1 MKEALSKLWSAYRK
15 YGFARFASRLLAWL
29 RANVLDCLSPAVLLH
44 PRRCRAVIEEM
55 LAGDYARVLLWRSS
69 FGYASPLFQRPQHMA
84 HALSRQRCLVIYEVT
99 TATDGC
105 AALRQIAPGLWLF
118 NFNNVLLRRMLA
130 RALERSSLPRYIQLY
145 STDWKLS
152 ARALGRCA
160 KRGYGILY
168 EYIDHLSPALSGTA
182 ALPRAI
188 TEKFDYA
195 MAHREVTVA
204 VTAERLR
211 RDVLRRRG
219 GENLVFA
226 SNGVDTAFFRRFDR
240 YSFEPD
246 FLSILA
252 KGKPIVCYYGALACW
267 FDYALVKALA
277 ATGRYSV
284 VLIGLKY
291 DTSFDAQL
299 PAPVPD
305 LYYLGPRD
313 YRVLKY
319 YAREAAVL
327 MIPFLIND
335 ITRATSPVKLFEYMA
350 LGRPIVTTDM
360 DECRQYRSVLIGHSH
375 AEFLSQVERAL
386 TLRDDPAYLAAL
398 DADARANDWSEK
410 AAAIVEGLRAREQG

>member
-1 MKEALSKLWSAYRK
+1 MTHLTKLWSAWRK
-15 YGFARFASRLLAWL
+15 YGTARFCQKLLAWL
-29 RANVLDCLSPAVLLH
+29 RANVLDRLSIPVLLH
-44 PRRCRAVIEEM
+44 PRRYRAAIEEM
-55 LAGDYARVLLWRSS
+55 LTGDYDRVLLWRSS
-69 FGYASPLFQRPQHMA
+69 FGYAVPLFQRPQHMA
-84 HALSRQRCLVIYEVT
+84 HALARQGCLVLYEVT
-99 TATDGC
+99 TATDDC
-105 AALRQIAPGLWLF
+105 ATLRMIAPGLWLF
-118 NFNNVLLRRMLA
+118 NFNNLLLRFFLEH
-130 RALERSSLPRYIQLY
+130 ALEKKPLPRYIDLY

-152 ARALGRCA
+152 ARALARYA
-160 KRGYGILY
+160 ARGCGILY
-168 EYIDHLSPALSGTA
+168 EYIDHLSPALAGTA

-195 MAHREVTVA
+195 MAHRAVTVV

-211 RDVLRRRG
+211 QDVLRRRG
-219 GENLVFA
+219 EENLVLA
-226 SNGVDTAFFRRFDR
+226 SNGVDLAFLRRFDR
-240 YSFEPD
+240 YSFEPE

-252 KGKPIVCYYGALACW
+252 KGKPIVCYYGALASW
-267 FDYALVKALA
+267 FDYDLVRSLA

-291 DTSFDAQL
+291 DMSFDDQL
-299 PAPVPD
+299 PSPVSD

-319 YAREAAVL
+319 YAHEAAVL

-375 AEFLSQVERAL
+375 AAFISQIEHAL
-386 TLRDDPAYLAAL
+386 TLRNDADYLAAL
-398 DADARANDWSEK
+398 DRDARANDWSSK
-410 AAAIVEGLRAREQG
+410 AAAIIEGLRAREQG

>member
-1 MKEALSKLWSAYRK
+1 MTHLTKLWSAWRK
-15 YGFARFASRLLAWL
+15 YGTARFCQKLLAWL
-29 RANVLDCLSPAVLLH
+29 RANVLDRLSIPVLLH
-44 PRRCRAVIEEM
+44 PRRYRAAIEEM
-55 LAGDYARVLLWRSS
+55 LTGDYDRVLLWRSS
-69 FGYASPLFQRPQHMA
+69 FGYAVPLFQRPQHMA
-84 HALSRQRCLVIYEVT
+84 HALARQRCLVLYEVT

-105 AALRQIAPGLWLF
+105 ATLRMIAPGLWLF
-118 NFNNVLLRRMLA
+118 NFNNLLLRFFLEH
-130 RALERSSLPRYIQLY
+130 ALEKKPLPRYIDLY

-152 ARALGRCA
+152 ARALARYA
-160 KRGYGILY
+160 ARGCGILY
-168 EYIDHLSPALSGTA
+168 EYIDHLSPALAGTA

-195 MAHREVTVA
+195 MAHRAVTVV

-211 RDVLRRRG
+211 QDVLRRRG
-219 GENLVFA
+219 EENLVLA
-226 SNGVDTAFFRRFDR
+226 SNGVDLAFLRRFDR
-240 YSFEPD
+240 YSFEPE

-252 KGKPIVCYYGALACW
+252 KGKPIVCYYGALASW
-267 FDYALVKALA
+267 FDYDLVRSLA

-291 DTSFDAQL
+291 DTSFDEQL
-299 PAPVPD
+299 PAPVSD

-319 YAREAAVL
+319 YAHEAAVL

-375 AEFLSQVERAL
+375 AAFISQIEHAL
-386 TLRDDPAYLAAL
+386 TLRNDADYLAAL
-398 DADARANDWSEK
+398 DRDARANDWSSK
-410 AAAIVEGLRAREQG
+410 AAAIIEGLRAREQG

>member
-1 MKEALSKLWSAYRK
+1 MTHLTKLWSAWRK
-15 YGFARFASRLLAWL
+15 YGTARFCQKLLAWL
-29 RANVLDCLSPAVLLH
+29 RANVLDRLSIPVLLH
-44 PRRCRAVIEEM
+44 PRRYRAAIEEM
-55 LAGDYARVLLWRSS
+55 LTGDYDRVLLWRSS
-69 FGYASPLFQRPQHMA
+69 FGYAVPLFQRPQHMA
-84 HALSRQRCLVIYEVT
+84 HALARQGCLVLYEVT
-99 TATDGC
+99 TATDDC
-105 AALRQIAPGLWLF
+105 ATLRMIAPGLWLF
-118 NFNNVLLRRMLA
+118 NFNNLLLRFFLEH
-130 RALERSSLPRYIQLY
+130 ALEKKPLPRYIDLY

-152 ARALGRCA
+152 ARALARYA
-160 KRGYGILY
+160 ARGYGIVY
-168 EYIDHLSPALSGTA
+168 EYIDHLSPALAGTA

-195 MAHREVTVA
+195 MAHRAVTVV

-211 RDVLRRRG
+211 QDVLRRRG
-219 GENLVFA
+219 EENLVLA
-226 SNGVDTAFFRRFDR
+226 SNGVDLAFLRRFDR
-240 YSFEPD
+240 YSFEPE

-252 KGKPIVCYYGALACW
+252 KGKPIVCYYGALASW
-267 FDYALVKALA
+267 FDYDLVRSLA

-291 DTSFDAQL
+291 DTSFDEQL
-299 PAPVPD
+299 PSPVSD

-319 YAREAAVL
+319 YAHEAAVL

-375 AEFLSQVERAL
+375 EEFILQVERAL
-386 TLRDDPAYLAAL
+386 ALRSDAAYLAAL
-398 DADARANDWSEK
+398 AHDADANDWSVK
-410 AAAIVEGLRAREQG
+410 AAAIVDGLRAREQG

>member
-1 MKEALSKLWSAYRK
+1 MTHLTKLWSAWRK
-15 YGFARFASRLLAWL
+15 YGTARFCQKLLAWL
-29 RANVLDCLSPAVLLH
+29 RANVLDRLSIPVLLH
-44 PRRCRAVIEEM
+44 PRRYRAAIEEM
-55 LAGDYARVLLWRSS
+55 LTGDYDRVLLWRSS
-69 FGYASPLFQRPQHMA
+69 FGYAVPLFQRPQHMA
-84 HALSRQRCLVIYEVT
+84 HALARQRCLVLYEVT

-105 AALRQIAPGLWLF
+105 ATLRMIAPGLWLF
-118 NFNNVLLRRMLA
+118 NFNNLLLRFFLEH
-130 RALERSSLPRYIQLY
+130 ALEKKPLPRYIDLY

-152 ARALGRCA
+152 ARALARYA
-160 KRGYGILY
+160 ARGCGILY
-168 EYIDHLSPALSGTA
+168 EYIDHLSPALAGTA

-188 TEKFDYA
+188 SEKFDYA
-195 MAHREVTVA
+195 MAHRAVTVV

-211 RDVLRRRG
+211 QDVLRRRG
-219 GENLVFA
+219 EENLVLA
-226 SNGVDTAFFRRFDR
+226 SNGVDLAFLRRFDR
-240 YSFEPD
+240 YSFEPE

-252 KGKPIVCYYGALACW
+252 KGKPIVCYYGALASW
-267 FDYALVKALA
+267 FDYDLVRSLA

-291 DTSFDAQL
+291 DTSFDEQL
-299 PAPVPD
+299 PAPVSD

-319 YAREAAVL
+319 YAHEAAVL

-375 AEFLSQVERAL
+375 AAFISQIEHAL
-386 TLRDDPAYLAAL
+386 TLRNDADYLAAL
-398 DADARANDWSEK
+398 DRDARANDWSSK
-410 AAAIVEGLRAREQG
+410 AAAIIEGLRAREQG